1 MFIWYNVYSENCF
14 SEMERE
20 FDKPLLM
27 TKKDYEE
34 FEKFIKCWICINPF
48 KKDDVKVN
56 VHDHITGKY
65 WGSANQDC
73 IIYYYNLR
81 NSSSVS

>member
-1 MFIWYNVYSENCF
+1 
-14 SEMERE
+14 MERE
-20 FDKPLLM
+20 FNKSLVM

-65 WGSANQDC
+65 
-73 IIYYYNLR
+73 
-81 NSSSVS
+81 

>member
-1 MFIWYNVYSENCF
+1 
-14 SEMERE
+14 MERE
-20 FDKPLLM
+20 FNKPLVM

-34 FEKFIKCWICINPF
+34 FEKFIKCWIYINPF

-65 WGSANQDC
+65 
-73 IIYYYNLR
+73 
-81 NSSSVS
+81 

>member
-1 MFIWYNVYSENCF
+1 MFIWYNVYSEHCF

-20 FDKPLLM
+20 FNKSLVM

-34 FEKFIKCWICINPF
+34 FEKFIKWWICINPF
-48 KKDDVKVN
+48 KKDDIKVKL
-56 VHDHITGKY
+56 HDHITGKY
-65 WGSANQDC
+65 WGSAIQDC